1 MCVSQALWDAGA
13 DPALVRM
20 LRQAPNPSQGPITGS
35 WARASA
41 QDHGSWTSTPAQSP
55 AQGFP
60 GSWSDWPALLAL
72 TLWCPVWASAAYS
85 PREEAL
91 CNCMDF
97 LAVIAPSLALA
108 VDEALRQASAEG
120 VRV

>member
-1 MCVSQALWDAGA
+1 MCVSQALWDAAA

-35 WARASA
+35 WAQASA
-41 QDHGSWTSTPAQSP
+41 QDQGSWTSTPAQSC
-55 AQGFP
+55 P
-60 GSWSDWPALLAL
+60 GSWSGWPALLAL

-108 VDEALRQASAEG
+108 VDEALRKASAEE
-120 VRV
+120 VCV